1 MEKQINEHYKMYKS
15 GKKWVYAS
23 VFATVILTSVATA
36 SVSADS
42 TDNTSGLNNTSA
54 TLRETGDG
62 ISHVTASN
70 FLDYFSLNGSATYD
84 ASQGVVTLTTD
95 NNNLVG
101 NFSLKSK
108 IDMNSSFTLTGQVN
122 LGNKVSSKGG
132 ADGIGFAFHDG
143 NTTDIGNAGGN
154 LGIGGLINAVGF
166 KLDTYHNDDRTPQSA
181 LPGAQV
187 SPNNSNGYGWSADP
201 SGSQYPQFGGF
212 VTTSDQE
219 IQATDGNSYQRWW
232 AKTDTSSV
240 QKLKDN
246 DLDNNFHDFVA
257 SYDGA
262 TRVLT
267 ISYTETDG
275 NTLTWTK
282 TIDSSSQAMA
292 LIVSASTGGS
302 KNLQQF
308 KINSFDFKQAATV
321 NVKYVDTK
329 GNQVAQG
336 TVAYSNG
343 GANVNSTYSTEQLD
357 VAGYKFLKMGDND
370 TTGVSIVPS
379 GTLTKPG
386 DNGTVVYVY
395 APDYTQTTKTIN
407 ETINYV
413 DNKGNVIADKATAT
427 PITFLTVTNP
437 VDNTKTIYYS
447 TTATTATLD
456 PITGVPTGSDWT
468 QGDSA
473 NFSSVDNPNIANY
486 TVISNDA
493 PNSDLTQV
501 SQQTVSSDSSDLNF
515 TVVYAPEYKQSTKT
529 VNETINYVDEQNQV
543 VATQATAT
551 PITFLTVTNP
561 IDDSKTVYY
570 STTATTATLDPNTGV
585 PTGSDWIEGDS
596 GTFASVD
603 NPTVDGYHVISN
615 NAPDSN
621 LVKVSEQVVNNGSND
636 LIYTVVY
643 SKDTPSSDT
652 PSSDVP
658 SSDTPSSDVPSSD
671 VPSSDTPSSDV
682 PSSDTPSSDVPS
694 SDVPSSDT
702 PSSDVPS
709 SDVPSSD
716 TPSSDVPSSD
726 TPSSDTPSS
735 DTPSS
740 DVPSS
745 DVPSS
750 DTPSS
755 DVPSS
760 DVPSSDTPS
769 SDVPSSDV
777 PSSDTPSS
785 DTPSSDVPSSDTP
798 SSDVPSSDT
807 PSSDTPSSDVPSSDT
822 PSSDVPSSDTPS
834 SDVPSSDVPSSDT
847 PSSDVP
853 SSDVPSSDTPS
864 SDVPSSDTPSSD
876 TPSSDTPSSDVPSS
890 DVPSSDTP
898 SSDVP
903 SSDVPSSDTPSSD
916 VPSSDVP
923 SSDTPSSDVPSSDTP
938 SSDVPSSDTPSSDVP
953 SSDTPSSDTPSSDV
967 PSSDTPS
974 SDVPSSDVPSSDV
987 PSSDTPSSD
996 VPSSDTPSSDVP
1008 SSDTPSSDVPSSDTP
1023 SSDVPSSD
1031 TPSSDVPSGAVPSS
1045 PTVNVVYKVT
1055 NKNGKK
1061 LPDTGENKD
1070 NHAGAIAAAL
1080 LAGGLGVTSVIRKKK
1095 SDD

>member
-1 MEKQINEHYKMYKS
+1 MEKQINEHYKMYKA

-23 VFATVILTSVATA
+23 VFATVMITSVATA

-42 TDNTSGLNNTSA
+42 TDSTSGLNTTSA
-54 TLRETGDG
+54 TLNTTGDG
-62 ISHVTASN
+62 ISHVTAAN

-84 ASQGVVTLTTD
+84 ASKGIVTLTTD
-95 NNNLVG
+95 TNNLVG

-122 LGNKVSSKGG
+122 IGNKVSSAGG

-166 KLDTYHNDDRTPQSA
+166 KLDTYNNGAVTPQA
-181 LPGAQV
+181 TVPGAQV
-187 SPNNSNGYGWSADP
+187 ASTDSNGFGWSTDP
-201 SGSQYPQFGGF
+201 DGTKYPQFGGF
-212 VTTSDQE
+212 VTTSDQQ
-219 IQATDGNSYQRWW
+219 IKAVNGQSYQRWW
-232 AKTDTSSV
+232 ATTDMKSV
-240 QKLKDN
+240 QALKAT

-257 SYDGA
+257 SYNGA

-267 ISYTETDG
+267 ISYTETGG

-336 TVAYSNG
+336 TVAYSAG
-343 GANVNSTYSTEQLD
+343 GANVNSTYSTQQLD
-357 VAGYKFLKMGDND
+357 VAGYKFLKMGDNN
-370 TTGVSIVPS
+370 TTGITIDPS

-386 DNGTVVYVY
+386 DNGIVVYVY
-395 APDYTQTTKTIN
+395 APDYTQTTKTVN

-413 DNKGNVIADKATAT
+413 DNKGNAIADKTTAT

-437 VDNTKTIYYS
+437 VDNTKTVYYS

-468 QGDSA
+468 QGDST
-473 NFSSVDNPNIANY
+473 NFSSVDNPNIANN

-543 VATQATAT
+543 VATQSTVN

-561 IDDSKTVYY
+561 VDNSKTVYY

-585 PTGSDWIEGDS
+585 PTGNDWIEGDS
-596 GTFASVD
+596 ATFASVD

-615 NAPDSN
+615 NAPDSD
-621 LVKVSEQVVNNGSND
+621 LVKVSEQVVNSGSND

-643 SKDTPSSDT
+643 SKDTPSSD
-652 PSSDVP
+652 V
-658 SSDTPSSDVPSSD
+658 
-671 VPSSDTPSSDV
+671 
-682 PSSDTPSSDVPS
+682 
-694 SDVPSSDT
+694 
-702 PSSDVPS
+702 
-709 SDVPSSD
+709 
-716 TPSSDVPSSD
+716 
-726 TPSSDTPSS
+726 
-735 DTPSS
+735 
-740 DVPSS
+740 
-745 DVPSS
+745 
-750 DTPSS
+750 
-755 DVPSS
+755 
-760 DVPSSDTPS
+760 
-769 SDVPSSDV
+769 
-777 PSSDTPSS
+777 
-785 DTPSSDVPSSDTP
+785 
-798 SSDVPSSDT
+798 

-853 SSDVPSSDTPS
+853 SSDT
-864 SDVPSSDTPSSD
+864 
-876 TPSSDTPSSDVPSS
+876 
-890 DVPSSDTP
+890 
-898 SSDVP
+898 
-903 SSDVPSSDTPSSD
+903 
-916 VPSSDVP
+916 
-923 SSDTPSSDVPSSDTP
+923 
-938 SSDVPSSDTPSSDVP
+938 PSSDTPSSDVP

-967 PSSDTPS
+967 PSS
-974 SDVPSSDVPSSDV
+974 
-987 PSSDTPSSD
+987 
-996 VPSSDTPSSDVP
+996 
-1008 SSDTPSSDVPSSDTP
+1008 
-1023 SSDVPSSD
+1023 
-1031 TPSSDVPSGAVPSS
+1031 
-1045 PTVNVVYKVT
+1045 
-1055 NKNGKK
+1055 
-1061 LPDTGENKD
+1061 
-1070 NHAGAIAAAL
+1070 
-1080 LAGGLGVTSVIRKKK
+1080 
-1095 SDD
+1095 